1 MGQSYNDLH
10 MDTIKEKMI
19 RLNEEYEKTKLLNEF
34 KKWVSI
40 QDNQLTYQSGQ
51 DTVSLPMD
59 KSHGCFFLVADTQ
72 LCKRLCPSIRWS
84 VHRLWGS
91 S

>member
-40 QDNQLTYQSGQ
+40 QDNQLAYQ
-51 DTVSLPMD
+51 
-59 KSHGCFFLVADTQ
+59 
-72 LCKRLCPSIRWS
+72 
-84 VHRLWGS
+84 
-91 S
+91 